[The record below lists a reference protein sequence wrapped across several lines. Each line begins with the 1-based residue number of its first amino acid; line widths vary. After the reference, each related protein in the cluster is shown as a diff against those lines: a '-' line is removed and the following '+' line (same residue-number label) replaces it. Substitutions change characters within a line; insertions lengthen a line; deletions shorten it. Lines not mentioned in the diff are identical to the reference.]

1 MVFPAAAT
9 GVADAAGLAD
19 AKGVADAVDVGVVVV
34 LAVSLLPQ
42 AFSNR
47 LVPKVAEP
55 YKINLRRP
63 NRFAMLLPY
72 SSFNQQNDRGIYV
85 YGAILEPASIGNL
98 YLRIQKCNC
107 KGVAV
112 GSRAIA
118 PRNLFNRIYQY

>member
-1 MVFPAAAT
+1 VPLRECKIPTLIVFPAAATAT

-19 AKGVADAVDVGVVVV
+19 AKGVADVVGVPDAVDVGVVVV
-34 LAVSLLPQ
+34 LAVWLLPQ

-72 SSFNQQNDRGIYV
+72 SSLNQQNDRGIYV
-85 YGAILEPASIGNL
+85 YGAILEPASIEIL
-98 YLRIQKCNC
+98 YSGIQKLNC
-107 KGVAV
+107 
-112 GSRAIA
+112 
-118 PRNLFNRIYQY
+118 